1 MCSQLQVVLVALSVL
16 VLVSR
21 VSAAPRGD
29 VLTQLLQNEADTK
42 ENEDISRMLML
53 KLLSELEVAGENEVL
68 SGADVRNDVVRQLPF
83 SQRERKTG
91 CRNFFWKTF
100 TSC

>member
-1 MCSQLQVVLVALSVL
+1 MFCKNTENYHLTVSVKKAVCSVF
-16 VLVSR
+16 
-21 VSAAPRGD
+21 
-29 VLTQLLQNEADTK
+29 VLTSKYIFLLFSCK
-42 ENEDISRMLML
+42 DISRMLML